1 MPSFLGMRFSV
12 AVGMHGATDDEWFD
26 YHKMFA
32 RSVRHIMF
40 NLVKGYDGTY
50 RGIQGV
56 CSGHTMGMGR
66 QWVCHS
72 VCAGRQVTIGCLLEV
87 LDISCLTS

>member
-12 AVGMHGATDDEWFD
+12 AVGMHGATEEEWTD

-40 NLVKGYDGTY
+40 NLVKGYDGNY
-50 RGIQGV
+50 
-56 CSGHTMGMGR
+56 
-66 QWVCHS
+66 
-72 VCAGRQVTIGCLLEV
+72 L
-87 LDISCLTS
+87 

>member
-40 NLVKGYDGTY
+40 NLVKGYDGKNMLHIIWLY
-50 RGIQGV
+50 R
-56 CSGHTMGMGR
+56 R
-66 QWVCHS
+66 Y
-72 VCAGRQVTIGCLLEV
+72 AGREYACM
-87 LDISCLTS
+87 